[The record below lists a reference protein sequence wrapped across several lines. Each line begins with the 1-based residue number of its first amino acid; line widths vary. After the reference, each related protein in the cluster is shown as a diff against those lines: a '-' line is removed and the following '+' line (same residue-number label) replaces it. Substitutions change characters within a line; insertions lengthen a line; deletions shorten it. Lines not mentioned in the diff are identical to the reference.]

1 MMIAWLSLV
10 VAYLLG
16 AIPCSYLVSRW
27 AGRDLRTLGDGNIG
41 AHNVMRHVGRGW
53 GWLALVLDAAKGALA
68 VLIVRYAAGPGW
80 LPVIA
85 GWLAALGHNYPLW
98 LRFRGGK
105 GLATSLGVAL
115 ALFPG
120 LTWLIV
126 GGAALLLLLTR
137 NLAFSGVAL
146 GLALAG
152 LAWLWDYPVSYVVAP
167 LGLLLLMAWKQI
179 PDLVRMWREAPDKR
193 DLILNRWIRDREAKL

>member
-1 MMIAWLSLV
+1 MVALLSLV
-10 VAYLLG
+10 AAYLLG

-27 AGRDLRTLGDGNIG
+27 AGHDLRELGDGNIG
-41 AHNVMRHVGRGW
+41 AHNVMRHVGRGC
-53 GWLALVLDAAKGALA
+53 GWLALALDAAKGALA
-68 VLIVRYAAGPGW
+68 VGIALYAAGPGW

-105 GLATSLGVAL
+105 GLATSLGVGL

-120 LTWLIV
+120 LIWLIAA
-126 GGAALLLLLTR
+126 GAALLLILTR

-146 GLALAG
+146 GLALAVS
-152 LAWLWDYPVSYVVAP
+152 AWLWAYPMSYVVAP

-179 PDLVRMWREAPDKR
+179 PDLLRMWREAPDKR

>member
-1 MMIAWLSLV
+1 MIAWLSLV

-27 AGRDLRTLGDGNIG
+27 AGHDLRTLGDGNLG
-41 AHNVMRHVGRGW
+41 AHNVMRHVGRSW

-68 VLIVRYAAGPGW
+68 VVVVLYAAGPGW

-85 GWLAALGHNYPLW
+85 GWLSALGHNYPLW

-105 GLATSLGVAL
+105 GLATSLGVVL

-120 LTWLIV
+120 LIWLIA

-146 GLALAG
+146 GFVLAG
-152 LAWLWDYPVSYVVAP
+152 SAWLWDYPMSYVVAP
-167 LGLLLLMAWKQI
+167 LGLLLLMAGKQI
-179 PDLVRMWREAPDKR
+179 PDLARMWREAPDKR

>member
-1 MMIAWLSLV
+1 MIVSLMLLA
-10 VAYLLG
+10 AYLLG

-27 AGRDLRTLGDGNIG
+27 AGRDLRGLGNGNIG

-53 GWLALVLDAAKGALA
+53 GWLALLLDAAKGALA
-68 VLIVRYAAGPGW
+68 VLIARSVAGPSW
-80 LPVIA
+80 LPVLA

-105 GLATSLGVAL
+105 GLATSLGVVL

-120 LTWLIV
+120 LLWLIA
-126 GGAALLLLLTR
+126 GGAALLVMLTR

-146 GLALAG
+146 GLALAVMV
-152 LAWLWDYPVSYVVAP
+152 WLRGYPVSYIVAP
-167 LGLLLLMAWKQI
+167 LGLLLIMAWKQL
-179 PDLVRMWREAPDKR
+179 PELVRMWRASPDKR

>member
-1 MMIAWLSLV
+1 MVALLSLIA
-10 VAYLLG
+10 AYVLG

-27 AGRDLRTLGDGNIG
+27 AGRDLRALGDGNIG

-53 GWLALVLDAAKGALA
+53 GWLALALDVAKGALA
-68 VLIVRYAAGPGW
+68 VGIALYAAGPGW

-105 GLATSLGVAL
+105 GLATSFGVVL

-120 LTWLIV
+120 LSWLIV
-126 GGAALLLLLTR
+126 VGAALLLILTR

-146 GLALAG
+146 GLVLAVS
-152 LAWLWDYPVSYVVAP
+152 AWLWAYPMSYVAAP

-179 PDLVRMWREAPDKR
+179 PDLVRMWRAAPDKR